1 MARVAQRLAIARQ
14 ALASLEE
21 LANEPVN
28 KIVRD
33 ASIQRFE
40 YTFEALWKAA
50 QAVLFER
57 FGLELASPKPVIR
70 ASFENGLLNEEET
83 RLALAMVDHR
93 NLTTHTYNETLA
105 EEIFSAIP
113 DYRRLM
119 RSWVERLS
127 TQS

>member
-119 RSWVERLS
+119 RSWVERLG